1 MGVQQRHPRCRT
13 RSDGHHPPVAD
24 PAGGLAVAGRSGLV
38 ARAAGGRVTSAP
50 FIPTAEEVSAEW
62 LTGQLRAAGHE
73 VEVLGFEASDIGTG
87 QLGRC
92 IRYSLEYG
100 EGAAGAPRT
109 LVGKFP
115 SDDPT
120 SRATGVV
127 LRNYLK
133 EVRFYQELQPR
144 LSISTPRCY
153 FAGIDGE
160 GPHFAVLMSDE
171 APAEQGDQIAGCD
184 EEVALAAVLELA
196 GLHAPVWNDASL
208 FPAGWLGRPSAELSA
223 ATHDR
228 YRTLLPGF
236 LDRYGGRL
244 EQDSREVLSVYGEAE
259 SAWTGDAPDPF
270 SLVHIDYRLDNLL
283 IDPRTSPPSITAVDW
298 QSITIG
304 RPLGDV
310 AYFLGG
316 SLDPALRRRCEE
328 EIVSAYHQRLIAAG
342 IDGYSREACWND
354 YRLGAFAGFGVC
366 VIASMMVRETERGN
380 EMFVAMTRRH
390 TRHALDLESAELL

>member
-1 MGVQQRHPRCRT
+1 
-13 RSDGHHPPVAD
+13 
-24 PAGGLAVAGRSGLV
+24 
-38 ARAAGGRVTSAP
+38 VTSAP
-50 FIPTAEEVSAEW
+50 FIPGAEDVSAEW
-62 LTGQLRAAGHE
+62 LADQLRAAGHE

-92 IRYSLEYG
+92 IRYRLEYG
-100 EGAAGAPRT
+100 EGSADAPGT

-120 SRATGVV
+120 SRSTGVV

-144 LSISTPRCY
+144 LSITTPRCY
-153 FAGIDGE
+153 FAGIEGD

-171 APAEQGDQIAGCD
+171 APAEQGDQVAGCD
-184 EEVALAAVLELA
+184 EEVARAAVLELA
-196 GLHAPVWNDASL
+196 GLHAPAWNDVSL
-208 FPAGWLGRPSAELSA
+208 LPAEWLGRPSPELAE
-223 ATHDR
+223 ATHER

-236 LDRYGGRL
+236 LDRYGDRL
-244 EQDSREVLSVYGEAE
+244 EKDALEILEQFGEAD
-259 SAWTGDAPDPF
+259 SAWTGDVPDPF
-270 SLVHIDYRLDNLL
+270 SLVHVDYRLDNLL
-283 IDPRTSPPSITAVDW
+283 IDQRTSPPAITAVDW

-316 SLDPALRRRCEE
+316 SLAPVLRRRCEA
-328 EIVSAYHQRLIAAG
+328 EIVSAYHQRLIGAG
-342 IDGYSREACWND
+342 IEGYSRDACLDD

-390 TRHALDLESAELL
+390 TRHALDLDSAELL

>member
-1 MGVQQRHPRCRT
+1 MTP
-13 RSDGHHPPVAD
+13 
-24 PAGGLAVAGRSGLV
+24 
-38 ARAAGGRVTSAP
+38 AP
-50 FIPTAEEVSAEW
+50 FIPSAKDVSAEW
-62 LTGQLRAAGHE
+62 LADQLRAAGHE

-92 IRYSLEYG
+92 IRYRLEYG
-100 EGAAGAPRT
+100 EGSADAPRT

-115 SDDPT
+115 SDDPS

-133 EVRFYQELQPR
+133 EVRFYQEIQAR
-144 LSISTPRCY
+144 LAISTPRCY
-153 FAGIDGE
+153 FAEIEGE

-208 FPAGWLGRPSAELSA
+208 LPAGWLGRPSAELSA

-236 LDRYGGRL
+236 FDRYGGRL
-244 EQDSREVLSVYGEAE
+244 EQDSREILSVFGEAE
-259 SAWTGDAPDPF
+259 SAWTGDVPEPF
-270 SLVHIDYRLDNLL
+270 SLIHIDYRLDNLL
-283 IDPRTSPPSITAVDW
+283 IDPRTSPPAITAVDW

-316 SLDPALRRRCEE
+316 SLDPVLRRRCEE
-328 EIVSAYHQRLIAAG
+328 EIVNAYHQRLIATG
-342 IDGYSREACWND
+342 IEGYSRDACWND

-390 TRHALDLESAELL
+390 TRHALDLDSAALL

>member
-1 MGVQQRHPRCRT
+1 M
-13 RSDGHHPPVAD
+13 
-24 PAGGLAVAGRSGLV
+24 
-38 ARAAGGRVTSAP
+38 TSEP
-50 FIPTAEEVSAEW
+50 FIPTAEEVSAAW
-62 LTGQLRAAGHE
+62 LAEQLRAAGHE

-92 IRYSLEYG
+92 IRYRLEYG
-100 EGAAGAPRT
+100 EGAADAPRT

-115 SDDPT
+115 SDDPS

-133 EVRFYQELQPR
+133 EVRFYQELQAR

-153 FAGIDGE
+153 FAGIEGK

-171 APAEQGDQIAGCD
+171 APAEQGDQIVGCD
-184 EEVALAAVLELA
+184 EEVARAAVLELA
-196 GLHAPVWNDASL
+196 GLHAPAWNDASL
-208 FPAGWLGRPSAELSA
+208 LLAGWLGRPSPELAE
-223 ATHDR
+223 ATHGR

-236 LDRYGGRL
+236 LERYGDRL
-244 EQDSREVLSVYGEAE
+244 DQDSREILSVYGEAE
-259 SAWTGDAPDPF
+259 SAWTGDAPEPF

-283 IDPRTSPPSITAVDW
+283 IDRRTSPPSITAVDW

-328 EIVSAYHQRLIAAG
+328 KIVGAYHQRLIAAG
-342 IDGYSREACWND
+342 VDAYSWDACWND

-390 TRHALDLESAELL
+390 TRHALDLNSAELL